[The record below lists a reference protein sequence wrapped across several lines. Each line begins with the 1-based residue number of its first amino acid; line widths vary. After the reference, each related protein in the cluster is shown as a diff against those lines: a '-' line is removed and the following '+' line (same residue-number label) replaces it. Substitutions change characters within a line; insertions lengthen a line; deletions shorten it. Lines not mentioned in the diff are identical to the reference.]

1 MLFGEEKAEK
11 LRYQREWFEWAESE
25 NVAGMAMALEEGQ
38 KIDEIV
44 LDGLTAGSI
53 CALGGRM
60 RLFDFLR
67 DNGFDFQTFDGHKR
81 TPLMCSAEAGT
92 LKIASKILSRGD
104 PAKSVAFSN
113 EDGMNALHFAAKH
126 GNAELVHFLISKG
139 ANPDASDN
147 EGNTPLHWSM
157 VGGAPQAVA
166 ALLHAGASP
175 SAENKA
181 GKTPEKMP
189 GGKAACRAALEKGG
203 SGMFGGAPFSFPTA
217 AASSSAASSYASSSH
232 AGSAHGSAAA
242 PDPASLSEALEEAIS
257 AQIANMED
265 SGGALFSAAATLAH
279 ERLFATAVEA
289 IERGELAEAGEIFAK
304 IVEDN
309 VNPFVFAD
317 TSQASLFHALAK
329 AAIESGESEEIESLE
344 APIKLMASA
353 GIELSLASILDSRG
367 ESPYDLA
374 IAADDAP
381 LLSALFE
388 LSSSPLQHKELASL
402 EAAASASGA
411 EDCSEVLAGWR
422 ADGYAVADPSSSTDP
437 YASGRWSDFLS
448 EKVADAISQRSDYDL
463 ADLIA
468 TMASEEV
475 DVSRATDPDGKTLLH
490 YLAESGKIKFLEG
503 LSISATPGSGAL
515 VLAGTIDTLLD
526 AKGASPYDIA
536 LRRDNS
542 KLLAALWEAEPECNR
557 GAALIHTLGDK
568 AAKFSSRHC
577 QAFLEDRQGLQA
589 AKPSMPRP

>member
-181 GKTPEKMP
+181 ELVDFQSLTM
-189 GGKAACRAALEKGG
+189 ACPTMLGAIGARICPTLSG
-203 SGMFGGAPFSFPTA
+203 SLVTTSTMPTA
-217 AASSSAASSYASSSH
+217 SPSRSRIWASVIGMITNA
-232 AGSAHGSAAA
+232 
-242 PDPASLSEALEEAIS
+242 LS
-257 AQIANMED
+257 
-265 SGGALFSAAATLAH
+265 
-279 ERLFATAVEA
+279 
-289 IERGELAEAGEIFAK
+289 
-304 IVEDN
+304 
-309 VNPFVFAD
+309 
-317 TSQASLFHALAK
+317 
-329 AAIESGESEEIESLE
+329 
-344 APIKLMASA
+344 
-353 GIELSLASILDSRG
+353 
-367 ESPYDLA
+367 
-374 IAADDAP
+374 
-381 LLSALFE
+381 
-388 LSSSPLQHKELASL
+388 
-402 EAAASASGA
+402 
-411 EDCSEVLAGWR
+411 
-422 ADGYAVADPSSSTDP
+422 
-437 YASGRWSDFLS
+437 
-448 EKVADAISQRSDYDL
+448 
-463 ADLIA
+463 
-468 TMASEEV
+468 
-475 DVSRATDPDGKTLLH
+475 
-490 YLAESGKIKFLEG
+490 
-503 LSISATPGSGAL
+503 
-515 VLAGTIDTLLD
+515 
-526 AKGASPYDIA
+526 
-536 LRRDNS
+536 
-542 KLLAALWEAEPECNR
+542 
-557 GAALIHTLGDK
+557 
-568 AAKFSSRHC
+568 
-577 QAFLEDRQGLQA
+577 
-589 AKPSMPRP
+589 